1 MRTDEIENELNGVSL
16 GELSDMTVGEFARM
30 LSNED
35 PDQKLVLYQKR
46 AEHPSYFK
54 IVKIDQLKSE
64 QLGALVLEVKK
75 ALKVQVNERVNET
88 EQEKL
93 ERMKKQIEKKLNAI
107 GARKRRSLYLAAR
120 KKKERGL
127 NEVDRFILD
136 TLHEYPG
143 VLKKR
148 GRKPKKKVPTM
159 D

>member
-1 MRTDEIENELNGVSL
+1 MRTEEIENELNGVSL

-54 IVKIDQLKSE
+54 IVKIDQMKSE

-88 EQEKL
+88 EEEKL
-93 ERMKKQIEKKLNAI
+93 ERMKKQIELKLHAI
-107 GARKRRSLYLAAR
+107 SDRKRRSLYLKAR

-127 NEVDRFILD
+127 SEVDRFILD
-136 TLHEYPG
+136 TLHDYPG

-148 GRKPKKKVPTM
+148 GRKPKKKEQGL
-159 D
+159 

>member
-35 PDQKLVLYQKR
+35 PDQKLVLFQRR
-46 AEHPSYFK
+46 AEHPTYFK
-54 IVKIDQLKSE
+54 IVKIDQFKCE
-64 QLGALVLEVKK
+64 QLGALVLEVKR

-88 EQEKL
+88 EEEKL
-93 ERMKKQIEKKLNAI
+93 ERMKKQIEKKLHAI
-107 GARKRRSLYLAAR
+107 SDRKRRSLYLKAR

-127 NEVDRFILD
+127 SEVDRFILD
-136 TLHEYPG
+136 TLHDYPG

-148 GRKPKKKVPTM
+148 GPKPKKKVPTM

>member
-16 GELSDMTVGEFARM
+16 GELSDMTVGQFAKM

-35 PDQKLVLYQKR
+35 PDQKLVLYRKN
-46 AEHPSYFK
+46 ADYPCYFK
-54 IVKIDQLKSE
+54 IVKIDQMKSE
-64 QLGALVLEVKK
+64 QLGALVLEVKR

-93 ERMKKQIEKKLNAI
+93 ERMKKQIENKLNAI

-127 NEVDRFILD
+127 SEIDRFILD
-136 TLHEYPG
+136 TLHDYPG
-143 VLKKR
+143 VLKTR
-148 GRKPKKKVPTM
+148 GRKPKKKVPEL
-159 D
+159 

>member
-54 IVKIDQLKSE
+54 IVKIDQMKSE

-75 ALKVQVNERVNET
+75 ALKAQVNERVNET

-93 ERMKKQIEKKLNAI
+93 ERMKKQIELKLHAI
-107 GARKRRSLYLAAR
+107 GARKRRSLYLSA
-120 KKKERGL
+120 KKKQERGL
-127 NEVDRFILD
+127 SEIDRFVIQ
-136 TLHEYPG
+136 TLHDYPG

-148 GRKPKKKVPTM
+148 GRKPKKKVPEL
-159 D
+159 